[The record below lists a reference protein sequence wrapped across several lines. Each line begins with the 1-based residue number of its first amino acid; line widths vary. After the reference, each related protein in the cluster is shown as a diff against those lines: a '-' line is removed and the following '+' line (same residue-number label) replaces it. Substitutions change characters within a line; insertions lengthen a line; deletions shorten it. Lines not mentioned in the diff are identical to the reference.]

1 MRSLVVMAAVAMLAT
16 HPVGAAR
23 PDPQKLPATRVR
35 DLHYGDVLF
44 YVYQDD
50 DFEAITRL
58 NAYDHWNLL
67 PHHEPEA
74 QLLLGGLYLSLGL
87 HNEAGARFE
96 KLLTP
101 DIPAAVRNR
110 AWFYLAQ
117 VWYVRGYLDRAEHA
131 IRQVQGTLPES
142 LDAEKEHLLAN
153 ILLRQGRYDAAI
165 ELLNGWRG
173 PADWMAYARFNL
185 GVALVRAGK
194 LPDADPVL
202 TTVGTLASDK
212 EELLALKDRANLAL
226 GFAYLQANQPGNAL
240 RALERVRL
248 KGPSS
253 NKALLGTG
261 WAHAALGDYRSAL
274 TPWLELRD
282 RNLLDSAVQE
292 SYLAVPYAF
301 GKLSA
306 NAQAAQYYESALE
319 SFDAEGLR
327 LDEAISRIRD
337 GHMLDAILNKEQG
350 TRYGW
355 FWQLEKLPDAP
366 ESRYLYAVLAGH
378 DFQEGLKNY
387 RDLVYLGHTL
397 EHWDESMQAFGD
409 MLDTRERAYAQRLPR
424 ADALLA
430 TGAADKLQRRREE
443 LEGRLNSVSAEGDIA
458 ALGSPGERAQWA
470 QIQRIEAVLG
480 SAPQSG
486 ENAQYRER
494 LRLVK
499 GVLLFRLDE
508 AFKARVWQQRRAIKD
523 LDLALR
529 EAQSRWVRVEH
540 ARKSAPTN
548 TGEFA
553 TRIADLKARIDAL
566 SLRLTSTQ
574 QRQNSYL
581 GDLAVAQL
589 QAQKDRLATYR
600 IQARFELAAMYD
612 RAQDTDS
619 AKKPAESAPTEP
631 KPPAEAKP

>member
-165 ELLNGWRG
+165 ELLNGWKG

>member
-1 MRSLVVMAAVAMLAT
+1 MAAVAMLAT

-165 ELLNGWRG
+165 ELLNGWKG

-480 SAPQSG
+480 TAPQSG

>member
-16 HPVGAAR
+16 YPVGAAR

-117 VWYVRGYLDRAEHA
+117 IWYVRGYLDRAEHA

-142 LDAEKEHLLAN
+142 LDAEKEHLFAN

-165 ELLNGWRG
+165 ELLNGWKG